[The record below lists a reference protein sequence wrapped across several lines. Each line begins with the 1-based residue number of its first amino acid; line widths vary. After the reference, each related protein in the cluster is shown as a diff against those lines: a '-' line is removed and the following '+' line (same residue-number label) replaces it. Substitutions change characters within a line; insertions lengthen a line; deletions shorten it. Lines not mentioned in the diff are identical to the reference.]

1 MSLGN
6 IMLAAVIVAAAVYV
20 GVLITGMIALWP
32 FGILGLAV
40 LGFLGLI
47 MGMVVLQRLG
57 DKEGEH
63 YSRNVKE

>member
-6 IMLAAVIVAAAVYV
+6 IMLGAVLVAAALYV
-20 GVLITGMIALWP
+20 GVLVTGMIALWP
-32 FGILGLAV
+32 YGAIGLGIFAFIGIILGAT
-40 LGFLGLI
+40 
-47 MGMVVLQRLG
+47 VVQRLN